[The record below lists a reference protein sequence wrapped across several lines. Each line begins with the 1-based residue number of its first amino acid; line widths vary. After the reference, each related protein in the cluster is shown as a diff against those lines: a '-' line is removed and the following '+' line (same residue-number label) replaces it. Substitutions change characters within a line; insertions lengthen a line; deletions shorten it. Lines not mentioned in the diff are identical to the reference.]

1 MITSCLENLRGGLN
15 GLDDDEVVHMLRQIE
30 QFSRSTHS
38 VMLDVVAEA
47 EARGIAARTGFGTTA
62 RMLSAMLRVS
72 VAEARTR
79 TEHARMV
86 GARRNIT
93 GQTLPPRLRLLDALG
108 PDGLEPAG
116 DSIPATPRLG
126 RIMASPPP

>member
-1 MITSCLENLRGGLN
+1 
-15 GLDDDEVVHMLRQIE
+15 LDDDEVVHMLRQIE

-47 EARGIAARTGFGTTA
+47 EARGIAVRTGFGITA

-72 VAEARTR
+72 AAEARIR
-79 TEHARMV
+79 TEHASMV

-93 GQTLPPRLRLLDALG
+93 GQTLPPRL
-108 PDGLEPAG
+108 
-116 DSIPATPRLG
+116 PATAAALAAG
-126 RIMASPPP
+126 AIGSGQL